1 MIRALFMG
9 TPAAAVPSL
18 AALAGV
24 AEIAGVVT
32 QPDAA
37 RGRSKHKVIPP
48 VKEAAEEWGIPVH
61 QPEDG
66 AGLARTVAS
75 IGFDIGIVVAYGRL
89 LRPEVLEMS
98 HFGYL
103 NVHFS
108 LLPRWRG
115 AAPVERAI
123 VAGDDKTGV
132 SLMLLEAGLDT
143 GPVIAAREA
152 NIEGDD
158 TGGILTARLAHIG
171 ADIIID
177 SLNDYVSGRRSPA
190 PQISGL
196 ATIAPRLTTR
206 EAQIHGTI
214 PVEMAERMIRG
225 FNPRPGAWMMID
237 GERVKIFAAANSPA
251 TVAPGG
257 LQFFDD
263 RPVVG
268 FQGGSL
274 ELIAVQPAGNKPMT
288 GEAWGNGRRHAPGVL
303 AGPADRQD

>member
-24 AEIAGVVT
+24 AEIAGVIT

-37 RGRSKHKVIPP
+37 RGRSKHKVAPP
-48 VKEAAEEWGIPVH
+48 VKEAADEWGIPVH

-66 AGLARTVAS
+66 DALAATVES
-75 IGFDIGIVVAYGRL
+75 VGFDVGIVVAYGRL
-89 LRPEVLEMS
+89 LRPEVLAMS

-123 VAGDDKTGV
+123 IAGDDVTGV

-158 TGGILTARLAHIG
+158 TGGILTARLAHVG

-177 SLNDYVSGRRSPA
+177 SLDDYVSGRRSPA

-196 ATIAPRLTTR
+196 ATMAPRLATR

-214 PVEMAERMIRG
+214 PVEVAERMIRG
-225 FNPRPGAWMMID
+225 FNPRPGAWMMVG
-237 GERVKIFAAANSPA
+237 GERIKVFAAAVSPA
-251 TVAPGG
+251 NVAPGG

-274 ELIAVQPAGNKPMT
+274 ELIEVQPAGNKPMT
-288 GEAWGNGRRHAPGVL
+288 GEAWGNGRRHAPGTL
-303 AGPADRQD
+303 AEPSAT